1 MRTLPTSNGMKYSY
15 NWLQSYFE
23 EELPKPDVLADGL
36 IFHSFEVESI
46 EVLDNDTVFDVKILP
61 DRAHDCLSH
70 FGIARE
76 ISAVFGLSKPKLN
89 DCEKIDSSVKSEVVI
104 KNNESK
110 ICRRYMSRAVRGV
123 KVSESPDFIKKR
135 LSAIGQ
141 RSINNIV
148 DSANYVMFETGQPL
162 HAFDLDKIEGKVSI
176 RMAEKGE
183 TMETLDNKEVSL
195 SENDLVIA
203 DDKGPIAIAG
213 VKGGKRAGVTTET
226 SNILLES
233 ANFDPVFVRK
243 TSWSLDLRTDASK
256 RFENDL
262 PVYLAP
268 LSMDVFSNLIKDF
281 AGNEGTLFEDVS
293 DIFFGD
299 VSDRKINFSL
309 SEIKGILG
317 IDIKKEDI
325 ATILERLGFEINLD
339 EDMFSAVVPAWRIDV
354 SIKEDIAEEV
364 GRIYGYENIK
374 ERLPEKINQNEQK
387 NDFYFIAKLKSLL
400 SSQGFSELMTYSF
413 LDKGEIEVLKPLA
426 SDKNFLRKDIIGTL
440 LEKINFNLKNN
451 IFSDQPVKVF
461 EIGNVFS
468 KEGEETVLC
477 VGVGFLEKKHNKD
490 TEYLKN
496 AMKEIFTSLGLIE
509 EFEPIKK
516 TIGETVSIFEYK
528 IEPILNKLSSTPTIK
543 EVEIINRSATYKKI
557 SGFPKIIRDIAFF
570 LSPEIDIDSISSLI
584 KDSAGELLVKG
595 PILFDVFDKKDKDG
609 NILKRSLAWRL
620 VFQSHYRTLSDDEI
634 NTVIKELERVLENKG
649 FELRK

>member
-1 MRTLPTSNGMKYSY
+1 MKVSY
-15 NWLQSYFE
+15 NWLQSYFK

-36 IFHSFEVESI
+36 IFHSFEVESM
-46 EVLDNDTVFDVKILP
+46 EVLEDDNVFDIKILP

-76 ISAVFGLSKPKLN
+76 IGAVFGFSKPKLN
-89 DCEKIDSSVKSEVVI
+89 DYKKIDSSVKSEVVI
-104 KNNESK
+104 KNNEPK
-110 ICRRYMSRAVRGV
+110 ICRRYMGRVVRGV

-135 LSAIGQ
+135 LSVIGQ

-183 TMETLDNKEVSL
+183 IIETLDNKEVTL

-213 VKGGKRAGVTTET
+213 VKGGKRASVTDDTK
-226 SNILLES
+226 NILLES

-256 RFENDL
+256 RFENNL

-268 LSMDVFSNLIKDF
+268 LSMDIFSNLIKDF
-281 AGNEGTLFEDVS
+281 AGNEATTFEDVS
-293 DIFFGD
+293 DLFLGDFG
-299 VSDRKINFSL
+299 DRKINFSL

-317 IDIKKEDI
+317 IDLKKEDI
-325 ATILERLGFEINLD
+325 YTILERLGFEITLD
-339 EDMFSAVVPAWRIDV
+339 GDLFFATVPPWRIDV

-364 GRIYGYENIK
+364 GRIYGYENI
-374 ERLPEKINQNEQK
+374 EEILPEKIRQKEQK
-387 NDFYFIAKLKSLL
+387 NDFYFITKLKSFL
-400 SSQGFSELMTYSF
+400 SSNGFSELMTYSF
-413 LDKGEIEVLKPLA
+413 VNQGEIEVLKPLA
-426 SDKNFLRKDIIGTL
+426 SDKNFLRKDIASTFF
-440 LEKINFNLKNN
+440 EKINLNLKNN

-477 VGVGFLEKKHNKD
+477 VGMGFGEKKHNKD
-490 TEYLKN
+490 TEYLKKI
-496 AMKEIFTSLGLIE
+496 MKELFTSLGLSE
-509 EFEPIKK
+509 EFEPTKK
-516 TIGETVSIFEYK
+516 IQNDTISVFEYK
-528 IEPILNKLSSTPTIK
+528 IEQILNKSSYSPEIK
-543 EVEIINRSATYKKI
+543 EKEIINKNAVYRKI
-557 SGFPKIIRDIAFF
+557 SGFPRIIRDIAFF
-570 LSPEIDIDSISSLI
+570 VSPDIDIDSVFGLI
-584 KDSAGELLVKG
+584 KESAGELLVKE
-595 PILFDVFDKKDKDG
+595 PILFDIFDKKDKEG

-620 VFQSHYRTLSDDEI
+620 VFQSHFRTLSDDEI

-649 FELRK
+649 FELRR